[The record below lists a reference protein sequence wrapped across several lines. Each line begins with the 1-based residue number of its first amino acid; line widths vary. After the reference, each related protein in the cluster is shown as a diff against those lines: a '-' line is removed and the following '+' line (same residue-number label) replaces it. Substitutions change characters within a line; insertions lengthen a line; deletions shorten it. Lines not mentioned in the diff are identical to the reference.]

1 LLRQALDGRKHKLG
15 ADHPDCFES
24 MHELAVLYREQERY
38 EEAEKYFLE
47 ALEGRR
53 LKLGEK
59 HPHTIESLN
68 NLIDLYEAWNK
79 PEKAKQW
86 RVKLPKGQ

>member
-1 LLRQALDGRKHKLG
+1 MMYKEQA
-15 ADHPDCFES
+15 
-24 MHELAVLYREQERY
+24 RY
-38 EEAEKYFLE
+38 EEAEKLLLE
-47 ALEGRR
+47 AVEGRR

-79 PEKAKQW
+79 PEKANPW
-86 RVKLPKGQ
+86 RAKLSKERNKTE